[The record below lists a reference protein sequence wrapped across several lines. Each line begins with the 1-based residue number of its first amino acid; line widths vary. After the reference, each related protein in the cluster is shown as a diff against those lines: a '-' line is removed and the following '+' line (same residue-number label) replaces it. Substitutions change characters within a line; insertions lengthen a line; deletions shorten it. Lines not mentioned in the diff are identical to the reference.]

1 LAAVFALIELRRAKG
16 EALKTPLLGEEGWI
30 AQRDGVVPFSA
41 NWWRVG
47 MTFDTPLLAAGSFIS
62 LPDSF
67 HSPIHFIHFPAAGL
81 RSIPLRRDLQHFPYG
96 GTQ

>member
-1 LAAVFALIELRRAKG
+1 MAAVFALIELRRAKG

-30 AQRDGVVPFSA
+30 AQHLRQAQGGRDGVVPFSA

-62 LPDSF
+62 LPDSPS
-67 HSPIHFIHFPAAGL
+67 SPIHFIPRFA
-81 RSIPLRRDLQHFPYG
+81 
-96 GTQ
+96 